1 MKVYIVTQEEWSGSY
16 EDSGTT
22 ELIKAFIVEEKAKK
36 YCEQHNTAFGFIKN
50 RTEEH
55 RYYDY
60 VELEVE

>member
-1 MKVYIVTQEEWSGSY
+1 MKVYVITQEEWSGSY

-22 ELIKAFIVEEKAKK
+22 ELIKTFIVEDKAKK
-36 YCEQHNTAFGFIKN
+36 YCEQHNNASSFVNN

>member
-1 MKVYIVTQEEWSGSY
+1 MKVYVITQEEWSGSY

-22 ELIKAFIVEEKAKK
+22 ELIKAFVVEEKAKK
-36 YCEQHNTAFGFIKN
+36 YCEKYNNAYSFIHN
-50 RTEEH
+50 RTEQH